1 MKYRKKP
8 IIVNV
13 ILWDG
18 GNKKEVESFVGEP
31 INHAYS
37 TYNDVIVIKTLEGDM
52 FVNKG
57 DLIIKG
63 VNGEFY
69 PCRPD
74 IFNKTYEKV
83 AEKEPTKVCPFMS
96 SHLHKDG
103 YNITRCIEDD
113 CMAWNTDIKGIWGC
127 SLCRR

>member
-8 IIVNV
+8 VVVSV

-18 GNKKEVESFVGEP
+18 GNKKEVESFVGESV
-31 INHAYS
+31 NHAYS
-37 TYNDVIVIKTLEGDM
+37 TTNDVIVIKTLEGDM

-69 PCRPD
+69 PVKND
-74 IFNKTYEKV
+74 IFFKTYEKV
-83 AEKEPTKVCPFMS
+83 
-96 SHLHKDG
+96 D
-103 YNITRCIEDD
+103 
-113 CMAWNTDIKGIWGC
+113 
-127 SLCRR
+127 